1 MMVFITNGKRFINA
15 VKMSKI
21 TSYGSSDVSGRMK

>member
-1 MMVFITNGKRFINA
+1 MMILITNAKCFINA

-21 TSYGSSDVSGRMK
+21 TSYGSSDVFR

>member
-1 MMVFITNGKRFINA
+1 MVILITNNKCFINA

>member
-1 MMVFITNGKRFINA
+1 MMILITNGKCFIKA

-21 TSYGSSDVSGRMK
+21 TSYGSSDVFQ